1 MNWIQQIKAPKTL
14 SSNHW
19 RFRIIEAI
27 FPKSMI
33 PRYIYQQY
41 CPLFHLS
48 NLLFLFT
55 FILPIIPIIFIIA
68 KVTHFCLDIFSWL
81 IDKIDSK
88 FKIRETIESNSEAA
102 AIAALRAAYF
112 KDPRFIDKRSS
123 CKNQMDFAE
132 VLSNYYI
139 YTNSING
146 YYSNLSALINDKT
159 KLAMLV
165 KEVGE
170 WRAEREAM
178 LASQEASPKEVPSSD
193 DMLTLIRISSI
204 LVKSIFVCSAITL
217 LFCAAYLTV
226 FFVIPIT
233 WKIFLWALTIDW
245 IQIIV
250 LAIKIITPIII
261 LTLSLFFTRA
271 IWLPALKTPFSIFVD
286 ALASGLDFIKALS
299 SASIEF
305 VSMFYSDNCPKVVIT
320 DEKTKERGAAND

>member
-27 FPKSMI
+27 FPKPMI

-55 FILPIIPIIFIIA
+55 FILPIIPIIFVIA

-88 FKIRETIESNSEAA
+88 FKIRETIENNSEAA

-112 KDPRFIDKRSS
+112 KYPRFIDEQAS
-123 CKNQMDFAE
+123 CTSQADFAE
-132 VLSNYYI
+132 VLSNYYV
-139 YTNSING
+139 YTYSIDS
-146 YYSNLSALINDKT
+146 YYSDLSALINDQT

-170 WRAEREAM
+170 WRAEREAREAIQ
-178 LASQEASPKEVPSSD
+178 ASNSD

-204 LVKSIFVCSAITL
+204 LVKSIFVCLAIAL

-226 FFVIPIT
+226 FFVMPIT

-250 LAIKIITPIII
+250 LAIKITVPILI

-299 SASIEF
+299 SSAIEF